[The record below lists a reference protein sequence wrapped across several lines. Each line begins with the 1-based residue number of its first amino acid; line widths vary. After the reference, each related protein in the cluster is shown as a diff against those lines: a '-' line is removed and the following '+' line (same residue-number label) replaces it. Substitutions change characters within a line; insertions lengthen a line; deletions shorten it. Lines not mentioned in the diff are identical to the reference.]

1 MPVLSP
7 TTGLH
12 EMLAL
17 LTSQLHPEA
26 NQKED
31 LVFLREVFSER
42 SLSYLMKIHVRLRQ
56 FQLQSPTPVFHS
68 ASCLA
73 EDI

>member
-1 MPVLSP
+1 MILHAA
-7 TTGLH
+7 GLH

-26 NQKED
+26 NHKED

-42 SLSYLMKIHVRLRQ
+42 SLSYLMKVRNAGEN
-56 FQLQSPTPVFHS
+56 V
-68 ASCLA
+68 
-73 EDI
+73 